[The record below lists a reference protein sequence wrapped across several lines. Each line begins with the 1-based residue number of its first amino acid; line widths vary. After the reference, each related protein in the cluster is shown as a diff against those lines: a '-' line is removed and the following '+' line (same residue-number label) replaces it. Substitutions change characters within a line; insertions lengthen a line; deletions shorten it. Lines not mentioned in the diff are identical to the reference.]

1 VSFDKPE
8 DFYQV
13 YDEHRTYASP
23 DLRKKHLRQ
32 YDDQIW
38 SPAACLPEMAFLE
51 IGCGTGIFLNYLKH
65 KGVQRFA
72 GVDLD
77 PHVLDVMPADLAE
90 AVTIGDVWA
99 YLEQI
104 RTQAPFDRIVLLDV
118 LEHFSPYEGVRLLRQ
133 LDGVLSQDGRIIVR
147 VPNLSSPWGAQY
159 QFHDLTHKAM
169 YTPGS
174 LRQVAL
180 AAGFDVIR
188 CLPQRRGSATK
199 RFLEDCVHGLLS
211 RTITEPPAIWSAN
224 MIGIIGRPKNSF
236 SGE

>member
-1 VSFDKPE
+1 MPFDKPE

-13 YDEHRTYASP
+13 YDEHRTYAPP
-23 DLRKKHLRQ
+23 DLRKKHRRQ
-32 YDDQIW
+32 YDQQIW
-38 SPAACLPEMAFLE
+38 TPAACSPEMAFLE

-65 KGVQRFA
+65 KGVQRYV

-77 PHVLDVMPADLAE
+77 PNVIEVMGPELAR
-90 AVTIGDVWA
+90 AVTIGDVWE
-99 YLEQI
+99 YLEGA
-104 RTQAPFDRIVLLDV
+104 RTGDPFERIVLLDV
-118 LEHFSPYEGVRLLRQ
+118 LEHFSHYEGVRLFEQ
-133 LDGVLSQDGRIIVR
+133 LGEVLSQDGRIIVR

-159 QFHDLTHKAM
+159 QYHDLTHKAA

-180 AAGFDVIR
+180 AAGFDVVG
-188 CLPQRRGSATK
+188 CLPQRRGSAAK

-224 MIGIIGRPKNSF
+224 MIAVIGRRQNLST
-236 SGE
+236 GE